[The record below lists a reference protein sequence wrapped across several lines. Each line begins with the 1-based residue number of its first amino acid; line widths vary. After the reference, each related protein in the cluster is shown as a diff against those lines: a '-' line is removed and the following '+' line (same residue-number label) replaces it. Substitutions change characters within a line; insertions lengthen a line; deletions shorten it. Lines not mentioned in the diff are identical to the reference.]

1 MPHEKEDHFIFDLV
15 ENPKA
20 KTGKSP
26 RVTSPNSV
34 IRIHDVNELKAQ
46 LKHYG
51 RPFIKLQLPDT
62 TFARKFYVE
71 KVRPALRYYC
81 MKFSVSIP
89 DWLKDD
95 HYFENLP
102 DSEKKS
108 LFGTTDLSIKEFQ
121 PLPKFAGGQNMG
133 G

>member
-1 MPHEKEDHFIFDLV
+1 MAIERDDHYIFDLAK
-15 ENPKA
+15 NAKA

-26 RVTSPNSV
+26 TMTAPSSV
-34 IRIHDVNELKAQ
+34 LRIHSRDELRAQ

-51 RPFIKLQLPDT
+51 RPFIKLQLPDS

-81 MKFSVSIP
+81 QKFTTNVP

-95 HYFENLP
+95 HYFENLS
-102 DSEKKS
+102 DKEKTDM
-108 LFGTTDLSIKEFQ
+108 FGTIELEIKEFK
-121 PLPKFAGGQNMG
+121 PLPKFAGGQSQG